1 MSFRGIMPKP
11 TRNKDETSDFSQMRT
26 VLRESW
32 NTSYQRQLGGL
43 KRVLTPFRAVN
54 NAGDILCRQNYTC
67 GGPNSGYQSR
77 AGLRGLRFGGV
88 HSNCDD
94 TGVPASSC
102 NPKYVYDSS
111 NYTTFLKQQANVT
124 KYNAKSFA
132 SDDFNASQ
140 SVKRNLSLY

>member
-54 NAGDILCRQNYTC
+54 NAGDILCRQNYSC

-77 AGLRGLRFGGV
+77 AGLRGSLRSYRNHF
-88 HSNCDD
+88 N
-94 TGVPASSC
+94 SSLT
-102 NPKYVYDSS
+102 PFVFEKGS
-111 NYTTFLKQQANVT
+111 
-124 KYNAKSFA
+124 
-132 SDDFNASQ
+132 
-140 SVKRNLSLY
+140 